1 VDQGR
6 ETVAWGCYVHVPF
19 CATRCGYCDF
29 NTYTASEL
37 GPGASRT
44 SYADTVIAELRLAR
58 AHLPEAAAF
67 DTVFFGGGTPTLL
80 GPSDLVRILHAVRSE
95 FGLSPMAEVTT
106 EANPDSIDEAGLAVL
121 REGGFTRVSF
131 GVQSLAP
138 QVLATLERTHTPG
151 RSLAALREARDAG
164 FEHVSADLIY
174 ATPGETNAD
183 LANSVAQ
190 VLSTG
195 IDHLSAY
202 SLIVEEGTR
211 LAARVRRGE
220 IPEPDDDVAAERY
233 RIIDEAADQAG
244 SRGTRCPTGPSPAVS
259 VGTISA
265 IGGEAT
271 GGAQVLAL
279 TGILMGVAGGTSSIR
294 RRMRPWWP
302 KGRCRSRE
310 KSH

>member
-138 QVLATLERTHTPG
+138 QVLATTGYPQVHGWVFDVQSGKLID
-151 RSLAALREARDAG
+151 LNIN
-164 FEHVSADLIY
+164 FEEKLKGIQEIYDL
-174 ATPGETNAD
+174 
-183 LANSVAQ
+183 
-190 VLSTG
+190 
-195 IDHLSAY
+195 
-202 SLIVEEGTR
+202 GT
-211 LAARVRRGE
+211 
-220 IPEPDDDVAAERY
+220 
-233 RIIDEAADQAG
+233 
-244 SRGTRCPTGPSPAVS
+244 
-259 VGTISA
+259 
-265 IGGEAT
+265 
-271 GGAQVLAL
+271 
-279 TGILMGVAGGTSSIR
+279 TS
-294 RRMRPWWP
+294 
-302 KGRCRSRE
+302 
-310 KSH
+310 